1 LRSQLM
7 IDLAHELEWLG
18 CELEF
23 IGKKHALEGFPGAGR
38 TWDSFLE
45 KQRGVMLTADKIE
58 RELKD
63 SIRFNPSRLVGTT
76 FAIDQALD
84 AITQLLSEV
93 ETIKHAAVFA
103 VHEMPGRVRGFSRAI
118 EDALIDS
125 VPMQR

>member
-1 LRSQLM
+1 LRTQAL

-23 IGKKHALEGFPGAGR
+23 IGKKHAQQGFPCAGR
-38 TWDSFLE
+38 TWQSFLE
-45 KQRGVMLTADKIE
+45 KQRGVAITADKIE

-63 SIRFNPSRLVGTT
+63 AIRFNPSRLVGTT

-93 ETIKHAAVFA
+93 EAIKHDAVFA
-103 VHEMPGRVRGFSRAI
+103 VHLLPGKVRGFSKAI
-118 EDALIDS
+118 EDALS
-125 VPMQR
+125 ETTPLTR